1 MKSTKEFIALY
12 RLDQSNF
19 NFIREDF
26 LKGLNEYFLE
36 LLVFNAIGR
45 QGWDLSQELPIN
57 ENNFNFDKFKQTVRQ
72 VEQKF
77 WAISN
82 KKVGEPFSKNLWSAF
97 YAIYVIPIREKYYP
111 EIDQEIKNR
120 RERYLGDKKQK

>member
-1 MKSTKEFIALY
+1 MKSTKEFIAFY

-26 LKGLNEYFLE
+26 LLGLNDYFLE
-36 LLVFNAIGR
+36 LLVLNATGNSNC
-45 QGWDLSQELPIN
+45 DKTQELPLS
-57 ENNFNFDKFKQTVRQ
+57 NFHFEKFKQTVRQ